1 MHPAHPL
8 DRSLAI
14 TPAGRNVWHSPSSPL
29 YWNSIG
35 PFGGWLAAML
45 LHAVLSEDEARGDPV
60 SLQAQFIGSLR
71 QAPFSIH
78 TRRLRQGRS
87 TAFWQSEIRQAPEDG
102 GDAQVC
108 AHATVTLAGWRETF
122 TLTDAVMPP
131 VPPAT
136 TSPQVPP
143 RPFGAPAF
151 LARYDFRMA
160 SGPMFQSAPDMNSLL
175 WVRDAEPRRYDAR
188 SIAAICDAP
197 FPSIWLRL
205 DHPVLITTV
214 AYNVFFRTG
223 AAGLASAGDGHVLL
237 QSRCASGS
245 DGFFDQD
252 TLVWS
257 ETGALLAQTQQLA
270 WFSNKPLAR
279 P

>member
-1 MHPAHPL
+1 MTAPHPL
-8 DRSLAI
+8 DSSLAI
-14 TPAGRNVWHSPSSPL
+14 TATGKNVWHSPSSPL

-35 PFGGWLAAML
+35 PFGGWIAAML
-45 LHAVLSEDEARGDPV
+45 LHAVLSEEDARGDPV

-78 TRRLRQGRS
+78 TRCLRQGRS
-87 TAFWQSEIRQAPEDG
+87 TAFWQSEIRQAPDAG
-102 GDAQVC
+102 GEEQVC
-108 AHATVTLAGWRETF
+108 ANATVTLSGWRDTF
-122 TLTDAVMPP
+122 ALNDAVMPQ
-131 VPPAT
+131 VPPAAT
-136 TSPQVPP
+136 LPHVPP
-143 RPFGAPAF
+143 RPFRAPEF
-151 LARYDFRMA
+151 LARYDYRMA

-175 WVRDAEPRRYDAR
+175 WVRDAEPRTYDAR

-205 DHPVLITTV
+205 DHPVMITTV

-223 AAGLASAGDGHVLL
+223 IAGMAKAGDSHVLL
-237 QSRCASGS
+237 QSRCASGA

-257 ETGALLAQTQQLA
+257 NAGQLLAQTQQLA
-270 WFSNKPLAR
+270 WFSNKPLVR
-279 P
+279 T

>member
-1 MHPAHPL
+1 MTAPHPL

-14 TPAGRNVWHSPSSPL
+14 TTTGRNVWHSPSSPL

-35 PFGGWLAAML
+35 PFGGWIAAML
-45 LHAVLSEDEARGDPV
+45 LNAVLCEEEARGDPV

-78 TRRLRQGRS
+78 TRCLRQGRS

-102 GDAQVC
+102 GQEQVC
-108 AHATVTLAGWRETF
+108 AHATVTLSGWRDTF
-122 TLTDAVMPP
+122 MLNDAVMPQ
-131 VPPAT
+131 VPAAASLP
-136 TSPQVPP
+136 PVPP
-143 RPFGAPAF
+143 RPFRAPEF
-151 LARYDFRMA
+151 LARYDYRMA

-175 WVRDAEPRRYDAR
+175 WVRDAEPRICDAR
-188 SIAAICDAP
+188 SIAAICDTP

-205 DHPVLITTV
+205 DHPVVMTTV

-223 AAGLASAGDGHVLL
+223 AAGMAAAGDRHLLL
-237 QSRCASGS
+237 QSRCASGAE
-245 DGFFDQD
+245 GFFDQD

-257 ETGALLAQTQQLA
+257 DAGHLLAQTQQLA
-270 WFSNKPLAR
+270 WFSNKPLVR

>member
-1 MHPAHPL
+1 MNVPHPL
-8 DRSLAI
+8 DQSLAI
-14 TPAGRNVWHSPSSPL
+14 TQVGKNLWHSPSSPL

-35 PFGGWLAAML
+35 PFGGWIAAML
-45 LHAVLSEDEARGDPV
+45 LHAVLSEDDARGDPV

-71 QAPFSIH
+71 QAPFSVH
-78 TRRLRQGRS
+78 TRCLRQGRS
-87 TAFWQSEIRQAPEDG
+87 TAFWQSEIRQAPEG
-102 GDAQVC
+102 GGAELTC
-108 AHATVTLAGWRETF
+108 ANATVTLSGWRDTF
-122 TLTDAVMPP
+122 TLNDATMPQ
-131 VPPAT
+131 VPPAAT
-136 TSPQVPP
+136 LPKVPP
-143 RPFGAPAF
+143 RPFRAPEF
-151 LARYDFRMA
+151 LSRYDYRMA

-175 WVRDAEPRRYDAR
+175 WVRDAEPRAYDTR

-205 DHPVLITTV
+205 DHPVMITTV

-223 AAGLASAGDGHVLL
+223 AAGLAKAGDGHVLL
-237 QSRCASGS
+237 QSRCASGA

-257 ETGALLAQTQQLA
+257 ESGQLLAQTQQLA
-270 WFSNKPLAR
+270 WFSNKALVR